1 MAIFGKKANI
11 ALVAVIIAL
20 MLTVCALLVPV
31 NAVTTDTLS
40 YTIEEIDAYLEK
52 NGEEYYAYMILDE
65 VEESLRPIILEARWR
80 IISNTTWI
88 DDELNGHIEDEMG
101 NIIEVVPHFHE
112 IFPEDWEIQPGRSLY

>member
-1 MAIFGKKANI
+1 MAIFEKKANI
-11 ALVAVIIAL
+11 ALVAVIFAL
-20 MLTVCALLVPV
+20 MLTACALLVPV

-40 YTIEEIDAYLEK
+40 YTIEEIEAYLEK
-52 NGEEYYAYMILDE
+52 NGEEYYAYMILNE
-65 VEESLRPIILEARWR
+65 AEESLRPIILEARWR

-112 IFPEDWEIQPGRSLY
+112 IFPEDWEIQSGRSLY

>member
-1 MAIFGKKANI
+1 MVFFGQKSNI

-20 MLTVCALLVPV
+20 VLTVCALQVPV

-40 YTIEEIDAYLEK
+40 YTMEEIEAYLEK
-52 NGEEYYAYMILDE
+52 NGEEYYAYMILDDA
-65 VEESLRPIILEARWR
+65 EESLRPIILEARWR
-80 IISNTTWI
+80 IISNTTWV